1 MPAPKLREL
10 DVYLA
15 GRLVGHLTR
24 PGSGRLAFQYS
35 EEIASENPREVV
47 LSASLPVERERFS
60 NARTRPFFEG
70 LLPEGA
76 IKEQIARERG
86 VSVSNAFGLL
96 AEIGAECAGAVVIVR
111 SGAEPAPATTASVRW
126 LSPEE
131 LEAALAAL
139 PSHPLGV
146 GDDVRLSLGGV
157 QQKLVVTRAPSGKF
171 GQPIGGAPSTHIV
184 KPSLPGFEDIAANE
198 AFCLRV
204 AACCRLESARATVEV
219 IGDAP
224 CLIVE
229 RFDRTLTD
237 DLRIERVHQEDFCQ
251 ALGLLPGSKYELE
264 GGPSIAQIVA
274 ALRAVGGRPGA
285 DVNAFIRAVGFNF
298 LIGNSD
304 GHGKNFAILYDPD
317 LGPRLAP
324 LYDLVCTAVYDVTT
338 KMAMRIGGEEDP
350 GAVDEET
357 WRRLAHECGLNATL
371 LLRNLRAL
379 AEHVLSCAD
388 AVSRAAIAEG
398 WHRPIIDR
406 IVEEIGR
413 RTARVGA
420 RPSPPPG

>member
-1 MPAPKLREL
+1 MPAPELREL

-24 PGSGRLAFQYS
+24 PGSGRLAFQYA
-35 EEIASENPREVV
+35 EEIVAESPRGIV
-47 LSASLPVERERFS
+47 LSASLPVEQARFS
-60 NARTRPFFEG
+60 NARARPFFEG

-76 IKEQIARERG
+76 IREQIARERG

-96 AEIGAECAGAVVIVR
+96 AEIGAECAGAVVIVP
-111 SGAEPAPATTASVRW
+111 SGMEPAPPTTAAVRW

-146 GDDVRLSLGGV
+146 GNDVRLSLGGM

-171 GQPIGGAPSTHIV
+171 GQPLGGAPSTHII
-184 KPSLPGFEDIAANE
+184 KPSLSGWEDIAANE

-204 AACCRLESARATVEV
+204 AASCRLESSRATVEV
-219 IGDAP
+219 VGDTP

-229 RFDRTLTD
+229 RFDRTLSD

-251 ALGLLPGSKYELE
+251 ALGLLPESKYEFE
-264 GGPSIAQIVA
+264 GGPAIARIIA
-274 ALRAVGGRPGA
+274 TLRAISARPAA

-324 LYDLVCTAVYDVTT
+324 LYDLVCTAVYNVTA

-350 GAVDEET
+350 SAVDEDA
-357 WRRLAHECGLNATL
+357 WRRLAGECGLNATL
-371 LLRNLRAL
+371 LLRDLRAL
-379 AEHVLSCAD
+379 AERVLRCAD

-398 WHRPIIDR
+398 WHRPILDR
-406 IVEEIGR
+406 IVEVIEHR
-413 RTARVGA
+413 AVLVTAKTQ
-420 RPSPPPG
+420 